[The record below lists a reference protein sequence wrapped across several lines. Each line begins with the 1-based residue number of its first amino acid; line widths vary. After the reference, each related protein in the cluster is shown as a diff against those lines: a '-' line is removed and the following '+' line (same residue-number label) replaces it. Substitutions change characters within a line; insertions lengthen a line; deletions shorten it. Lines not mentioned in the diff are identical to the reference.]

1 MKTGICDA
9 MNAMRLI
16 AAATASSNSAAA
28 IGSQRR
34 SRGKLFPR
42 SRVATGKTVKA
53 SKHSHGLFQ
62 PERAVRSNDPVD
74 RPGRKHQA
82 ARQRSTHPGARLVQR
97 WGANLASH
105 ARSNSLPRRVA

>member
-82 ARQRSTHPGARLVQR
+82 ARQRSTHPGAIGQDEHQGGRR
-97 WGANLASH
+97 FWRA
-105 ARSNSLPRRVA
+105 PRCDSEPD